1 MKCKEPGWPSTKEYL
16 ENFTAR
22 IEKLRI
28 PFSGS
33 LELTHR
39 CNLNCVHCYLCPQ
52 DSRHTHNRSRE
63 IGTVRMLSLLDEI
76 TEAGCL
82 NLLITGGEP
91 LLREDFTVIYRHAR
105 ENGLLVTV
113 FTNGT
118 IITDK
123 IIHLFRELPPV
134 EVEISIYGATA
145 ATYEGITGVPGSYER
160 CLRGLKNLL
169 QSGTRVNLK
178 TVLMTLNSHEL
189 NDIEDIAKELGV
201 KFRFDAAISPCLNGN
216 GGPLSLRVPPEE
228 AIEKEMADPMRVER
242 WGRFFEKFKDA
253 TLGNNLYGCN
263 AGLTAFHLDPF
274 GRLMPCMMTM
284 DIGCDISE
292 TPFVTGWVNIMKSIM
307 DRKAGADFACRGCKK
322 INFCGYCPGFF
333 RLENGQEDIC
343 SEYLCRMGD
352 LRLQYIYKHMLKGE
366 HNGHQERSGQQAAV

>member
-1 MKCKEPGWPSTKEYL
+1 MKCKEREWPSTKEYL
-16 ENFTAR
+16 EDFTAR
-22 IEKLRI
+22 TEKLKI

-39 CNLNCVHCYLCPQ
+39 CNLNCVHCYLGPQ
-52 DSRHTHNRSRE
+52 DSRQAHKGRE
-63 IGTVRMLSLLDEI
+63 IGTRRMLSLLDEI

-91 LLREDFTVIYRHAR
+91 LLREDFALTYRHAK

-118 IITDK
+118 MVTDD
-123 IIHLFRELPPV
+123 IMRLFRDLPPV

-160 CLRGLKNLL
+160 CLRGVEGLL
-169 QSGTRVNLK
+169 QNGTRVKLK

-189 NDIEDIAKELGV
+189 CDMEKIAEEFGV
-201 KFRFDAAISPCLNGN
+201 RFRFDAAISPCINGRV
-216 GGPLSLRVPPEE
+216 GPLSLRVPPEE
-228 AIEKEMADPMRVER
+228 AIEKEMADPVKVER
-242 WGRFFEKFKDA
+242 WGIFFERFKDT
-253 TLGNNLYGCN
+253 TLGNDLYGCD
-263 AGLTAFHLDPF
+263 AGVTAFHLDPF
-274 GRLMPCMMTM
+274 GRLMPCMMTV
-284 DIGCDISE
+284 DIECDISE
-292 TPFVTGWVNIMKSIM
+292 TPFMTGWEDIIKRIK

-322 INFCGYCPGFF
+322 INFCGYCPAFF
-333 RLENGQEDIC
+333 RLEKGREDIC

-352 LRLQYIYKHMLKGE
+352 LRLQYINQHISKGA
-366 HNGHQERSGQQAAV
+366 HDGQ